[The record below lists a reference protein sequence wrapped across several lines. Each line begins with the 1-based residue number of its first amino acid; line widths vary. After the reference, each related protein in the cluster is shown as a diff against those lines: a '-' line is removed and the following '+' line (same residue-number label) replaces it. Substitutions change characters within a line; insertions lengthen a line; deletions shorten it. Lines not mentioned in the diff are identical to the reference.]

1 MQHVPSNSVETVF
14 PSPLPTPN
22 EIWVE
27 GLSRMTNQILSAKQ
41 AMFAEFCHMKMWV
54 NMGGTVAS
62 WLVHLTPEQAVW
74 VRVLGRDVV
83 LCSWARHST
92 LTVAL
97 STGAGEFNPGGN
109 TAMD

>member
-1 MQHVPSNSVETVF
+1 M
-14 PSPLPTPN
+14 
-22 EIWVE
+22 
-27 GLSRMTNQILSAKQ
+27 
-41 AMFAEFCHMKMWV
+41 
-54 NMGGTVAS
+54 AS